1 MSAVV
6 IDANIAIALLAE
18 RPYTSSA
25 EQRVVEWKRQ
35 HVRLCAPSL
44 WTSEVISGLRK
55 LVFSGKMDQESAL
68 QAIAKMEKWGVLIY
82 LPDTDLNQKALV
94 WAGKLEQMV
103 AYDAQYLA
111 LAERLQVDFYTADKK
126 LFNRCQTLG
135 LSFVKPVE

>member
-18 RPYTSSA
+18 RPHTPSA
-25 EQRVVEWKRQ
+25 EQRMIEWKRRR
-35 HVRLCAPSL
+35 VRLFAPSL

-55 LVFSGKMDQESAL
+55 LVFAGKMDQESAL
-68 QAIAKMEKWGVLIY
+68 QAIAKMEKWGVQIY
-82 LPDTDLNQKALV
+82 LPDTDLNQRALV

-111 LAERLQVDFYTADKK
+111 LAERLQADFYTADRK
-126 LFNRCQTLG
+126 LFHRCQTLG
-135 LSFVKPVE
+135 VSFVKLVE